1 MLVGCISEK
10 MASYFSRWIH
20 ALGIDAGCVALLGY
34 LLVCRVA
41 NVPANLGY
49 GWVLLITVVLAYM
62 GDRWLD
68 ASRQPLF
75 SMTLPRHGIYVRHR
89 FMLFRLWCILFTVD
103 LIIAFSCLSPQEL
116 ALGVCFAGGVGAY
129 TIFAQRGK
137 LRRGSKEV
145 CIGGLFFLGAL
156 GLSPWELEMSGW
168 WTALLFG
175 LLCSFDCL
183 VMAYL
188 ERHQDNAREE
198 PSAFSFTIFNQRFGW
213 RIMWLMIVVW
223 LFSLFWVPIIL
234 ILGMAL
240 FVVATLVWARRLRL
254 SNHSLDGQKLDA
266 VLIVFLISLVLL
278 I

>member
-89 FMLFRLWCILFTVD
+89 FAVFVSLVGWGRIRFLPKVG
-103 LIIAFSCLSPQEL
+103 SCVE
-116 ALGVCFAGGVGAY
+116 GA
-129 TIFAQRGK
+129 
-137 LRRGSKEV
+137 RRCVSE
-145 CIGGLFFLGAL
+145 
-156 GLSPWELEMSGW
+156 
-168 WTALLFG
+168 
-175 LLCSFDCL
+175 
-183 VMAYL
+183 AY
-188 ERHQDNAREE
+188 
-198 PSAFSFTIFNQRFGW
+198 
-213 RIMWLMIVVW
+213 
-223 LFSLFWVPIIL
+223 FSLV
-234 ILGMAL
+234 
-240 FVVATLVWARRLRL
+240 
-254 SNHSLDGQKLDA
+254 H
-266 VLIVFLISLVLL
+266 
-278 I
+278 